1 MFYPFLPQH
10 VIQGP
15 NEHWHADQ
23 HLSNGAYGCCYLRRS
38 GLLCGRY
45 TPHVYIH
52 QATRSEQEL
61 RQIKNIFDSSYAQ
74 VVLEDVYA
82 AGMEVYEVYGAMCW
96 PVNFKR
102 FLQVHLRWST
112 PPRPT

>member
-1 MFYPFLPQH
+1 MSTGMPISTYPMEPMGA
-10 VIQGP
+10 VTY
-15 NEHWHADQ
+15 ADPGY
-23 HLSNGAYGCCYLRRS
+23 SVAG
-38 GLLCGRY
+38 
-45 TPHVYIH
+45 TPPYVYIH